1 MKEIRLIIAS
11 IAAVWFIVLVTDT
24 KVLLWQTKVKKGQY
38 YYVEEHGDLGKSN
51 QSTLVGRYFNGRG
64 IITKVF
70 WYSSNNIFGR
80 DSCPF
85 VLRD

>member
-24 KVLLWQTKVKKGQY
+24 KVLLWQTKVKTGQY

-51 QSTLVGRYFNGRG
+51 QSALVGRYFNGRG

-85 VLRD
+85 ILRD

>member
-1 MKEIRLIIAS
+1 MKEIRLFFGLIV
-11 IAAVWFIVLVTDT
+11 AVWILILVTNT
-24 KVLLWQTKVKKGQY
+24 KVLLWETKVKPGQY
-38 YYVEEHGDLGKSN
+38 YYVVEHGDLGKSN
-51 QSTLVGRYFNGRG
+51 QPTLVGRYFNGRG

-85 VLRD
+85 ILQD

>member
-1 MKEIRLIIAS
+1 MKDIRLIIAS

-85 VLRD
+85 ILRD

>member
-24 KVLLWQTKVKKGQY
+24 KVLLWQTKVKTGQY
-38 YYVEEHGDLGKSN
+38 YYVEEYGDLGKNN

>member
-1 MKEIRLIIAS
+1 MKDIRLIIAS

-80 DSCPF
+80 YSCPF
-85 VLRD
+85 ILRD